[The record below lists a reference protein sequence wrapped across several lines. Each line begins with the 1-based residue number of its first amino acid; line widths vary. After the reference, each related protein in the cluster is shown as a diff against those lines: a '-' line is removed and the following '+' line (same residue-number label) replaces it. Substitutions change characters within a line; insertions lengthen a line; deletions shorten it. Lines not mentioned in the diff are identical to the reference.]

1 MKTGQKNQGQFGT
14 VKGMWASC
22 EVTVSGHPL
31 LPGASRRICNHSPSG
46 FNWGY
51 GGSGPAQL
59 ALALLLK
66 LGRSESYA
74 RNRYQDF
81 KWDIVAQ
88 LPQSD
93 FELSV
98 REVYDWIREH
108 P

>member
-1 MKTGQKNQGQFGT
+1 MKTEQKNQGQFGT
-14 VKGMWASC
+14 IRGMWVSR
-22 EVTVSGHPL
+22 EVTISGHPL
-31 LPGASRRICNHSPSG
+31 LPGASRLICNHSPSG

-59 ALALLLK
+59 ALALLLE
-66 LGRSESYA
+66 LGGSESYA
-74 RNRYQDF
+74 RSRYQDF
-81 KWDIVAQ
+81 KGDIIAR

-93 FELSV
+93 FELLV